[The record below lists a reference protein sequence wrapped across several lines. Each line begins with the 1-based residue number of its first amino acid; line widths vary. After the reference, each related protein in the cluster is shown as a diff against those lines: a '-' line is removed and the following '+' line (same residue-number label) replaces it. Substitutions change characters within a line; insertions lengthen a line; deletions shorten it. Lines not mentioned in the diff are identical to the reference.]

1 MTRMKGAVT
10 AAGALALC
18 LVAALTIPPAQAKP
32 ALQPATSQISLSV
45 MSDAGYK
52 PVINFIRAARKTLDY
67 NIYQF
72 NDDTIQAELIAAH
85 KRGVDVRVMFSWQ
98 TFPASSDAFD
108 DSNAHF
114 NKNTPTI
121 RVLKA
126 AGIKTRLSPFQYT
139 YSHEKTMIA
148 DGGTSRGR
156 ALIMDFNAQPGYF
169 GPSFEYGVQQAGTR
183 GFAVTTTNQQDVK
196 EIQAVFDADWHRRPP
211 PAFSSPRL
219 VWSPSGAG
227 YRPHGQGQ
235 ERIFALI
242 DGARSTLD
250 VYALLIDYPAFV
262 DRLLA
267 AARRG
272 VAVRVV
278 TITSG
283 PPMTYNVLKQ
293 LADGGVKFVFD
304 PMYPAGLMFTH
315 SKAIMRDVGTK
326 NAMAFVGSQN
336 PGDYVSMSAERE
348 LGILIGKPD
357 IIDRMNGV
365 FNQDWRRGTPLQYK
379 DGEPVNPFPDK
390 R

>member
-1 MTRMKGAVT
+1 MTSRRKAAF
-10 AAGALALC
+10 AAGAITISLLAT
-18 LVAALTIPPAQAKP
+18 LTIPPAQAMP

-45 MSDAGYK
+45 MSDEGYE
-52 PVINFIRAARKTLDY
+52 PVINFIRSARRTLDY

-98 TFPASSDAFD
+98 TFPANSDVFD
-108 DSNAHF
+108 DSNPHF
-114 NKNTPTI
+114 NKNTLTI

-148 DGGTSRGR
+148 DGTTSRGR
-156 ALIMDFNAQPGYF
+156 ALIMDFNAQPAYF
-169 GPSFEYGVQQAGTR
+169 GPSSAFGPQAGTR
-183 GFAVTTTNQQDVK
+183 GFAVLTTNQQDVR

-211 PAFSSPRL
+211 PAFTSPRL

-262 DRLLA
+262 NRLIA
-267 AARRG
+267 AAKRG
-272 VAVRVV
+272 VSVRVV
-278 TITSG
+278 AVTSG

-293 LADGGVKFVFD
+293 LADGGVKFVFN
-304 PMYPAGLMFTH
+304 PMYPDGLMFTH

-357 IIDRMNGV
+357 VIDRMSGV
-365 FNQDWRRGTPLQYK
+365 FNEDWSRGTPLQYK
-379 DGEPVNPFPDK
+379 DGEPVNPFQSK
-390 R
+390 G